1 LARNPPSI
9 ESVQRMAVF
18 ILKLGEQGSELLAY
32 YGDVNSARDAWIN
45 HYHGEHDNE
54 LEFAIQLFDRL
65 YMAAIPEAAQL
76 ILIMHFLD
84 VTFLSVITFHWRLR
98 GNSMSS
104 LVNYIPRA

>member
-1 LARNPPSI
+1 VSILARNPPSI

-65 YMAAIPEAAQL
+65 YMAAIPEAAQAYIDYAFFRRNIFISDYFSL
-76 ILIMHFLD
+76 E
-84 VTFLSVITFHWRLR
+84 VKGKFHVF
-98 GNSMSS
+98 SC
-104 LVNYIPRA
+104 